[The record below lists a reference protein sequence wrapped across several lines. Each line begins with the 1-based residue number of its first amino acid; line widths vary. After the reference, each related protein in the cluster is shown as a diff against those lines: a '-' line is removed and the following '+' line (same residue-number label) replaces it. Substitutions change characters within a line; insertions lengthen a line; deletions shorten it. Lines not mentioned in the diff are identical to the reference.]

1 MVVLENMVIGEGD
14 AVVVR
19 LDNQTNIEFRIGQ
32 EGQDVACVTLNAD
45 RTVTV
50 HGETYASAV
59 AFWDCLARVMSPYGW
74 ELKPPKE
81 TNA

>member
-14 AVVVR
+14 AVVAG
-19 LDNQTNIEFRIGQ
+19 LDNHADIEFQIGQ
-32 EGQDVACVTLNAD
+32 VTCVTLNAD

-59 AFWDCLARVMSPYGW
+59 AFWDCLAQVMALYGW
-74 ELKPPKE
+74 ELKTPKE
-81 TNA
+81 A